1 MSESRATSPGSSR
14 FSQRFLLILL
24 ALALAGIGL
33 LVLELPEELQPVRE
47 VPLDLQDAP
56 DLVMTGAE
64 IHQYR
69 ESGSLH
75 YLLNAQ
81 EIRYFERD
89 ELTRLTAP
97 NLILYATDKEP
108 WQVTAEF
115 GYLRRAST
123 GSGEE
128 EEVVFLRKNVNL
140 QQRGKDGNY
149 VSLSA
154 PSLYLYPGREYA
166 ETEHD
171 VIIDSRIGR
180 TLAVG
185 LQGDLRGGLL
195 RLFSQENR
203 PVHTIL
209 LPDQFK

>member
-1 MSESRATSPGSSR
+1 MSESRATNSGSSILSPR
-14 FSQRFLLILL
+14 LLLIVL

-33 LVLELPEELQPVRE
+33 LVLELPEELQSVPD

-56 DLVMTGAE
+56 DLVITGAE

-69 ESGSLH
+69 ENGGLH
-75 YLLNAQ
+75 YLLNAE

-97 NLILYATDKEP
+97 NLILYATDDAP
-108 WQVTAEF
+108 WQVAAAF
-115 GYLRRAST
+115 GYIRRAST
-123 GSGEE
+123 GSGD
-128 EEVVFLRKNVNL
+128 EEVVFLRKNVKL
-140 QQRGKDGNY
+140 QQRDPDGDY

-171 VIIDSRIGR
+171 VIIYSRIGR

-195 RLFSQENR
+195 RLFSQEEK

>member
-1 MSESRATSPGSSR
+1 MPESRATSPGSSILN
-14 FSQRFLLILL
+14 QRLLLILL

-33 LVLELPEELQPVRE
+33 LVLELPEELQPVRV

-64 IHQYR
+64 VHQYG
-69 ESGSLH
+69 ESGGLH
-75 YLLNAQ
+75 YLLNAE

-97 NLILYATDKEP
+97 NLILYTTDKEP
-108 WQVTAEF
+108 WQVSAAF

-123 GSGEE
+123 SSGE
-128 EEVVFLRKNVNL
+128 EEVVFLRKDVKL
-140 QQRGKDGNY
+140 QQLGKDGNY

-195 RLFSQENR
+195 RLFSQGQK

>member
-1 MSESRATSPGSSR
+1 MPESRATSPGSSR
-14 FSQRFLLILL
+14 LSQRFLLIFLGV
-24 ALALAGIGL
+24 ALAGIGL
-33 LVLELPEELQPVRE
+33 LVMELPEELQPVRK

-97 NLILYATDKEP
+97 NLILYATDEEP
-108 WQVTAEF
+108 WQVTAAF
-115 GYLRRAST
+115 GYLRLAST

-128 EEVVFLRKNVNL
+128 EVVFLRKDVNL
-140 QQRGKDGNY
+140 QQRGKDGDY

-195 RLFSQENR
+195 RLFSQEKK

>member
-14 FSQRFLLILL
+14 LSQRFLLILL

-33 LVLELPEELQPVRE
+33 LVLELPEELQPERK

-75 YLLNAQ
+75 YLLNAE

-89 ELTRLTAP
+89 KLTRLTAP
-97 NLILYATDKEP
+97 NLILYATDEEP
-108 WQVTAEF
+108 WQVSAAF
-115 GYLRRAST
+115 GYLRLAST

-128 EEVVFLRKNVNL
+128 EVVFLRKDVNL

-154 PSLYLYPGREYA
+154 PSLYLYPEREYA

-195 RLFSQENR
+195 RLFSQEKK

>member
-1 MSESRATSPGSSR
+1 MSESRAASPGSSR
-14 FSQRFLLILL
+14 SSQRFLLILL

-33 LVLELPEELQPVRE
+33 LVMELPDELQPVRE

-69 ESGSLH
+69 EGGSLH

-81 EIRYFERD
+81 EIRYFKRD

-97 NLILYATDKEP
+97 NLILYATGEEP
-108 WQVTAEF
+108 WQVTAAF
-115 GYLRRAST
+115 GYLRLAST

-128 EEVVFLRKNVNL
+128 EVVFLRKEVNL
-140 QQRGKDGNY
+140 QQRGKDGDY

-154 PSLYLYPGREYA
+154 PSLYLYPEREYA

-195 RLFSQENR
+195 RLFSQEKK